1 MFPGLL
7 SHLQGLSTHHRGAGV
22 AQMQPVSE
30 FAAAAAG
37 SRRGRRTAAL
47 LLALL
52 VAAAWVP
59 GAQAKVKEDEQLN
72 LEYPADRNAKGEP
85 AGTPTKE
92 EVKGRTVYYE
102 VPQVRAC
109 CSCRCLKMGGL
120 RGALGSVLAAA
131 WPLSCSRH
139 CLPPFETSCSRALC
153 L

>member
-1 MFPGLL
+1 
-7 SHLQGLSTHHRGAGV
+7 
-22 AQMQPVSE
+22 MQLGSE

-37 SRRGRRTAAL
+37 RRRGRRTAAL
-47 LLALL
+47 MLALL

-59 GAQAKVKEDEQLN
+59 GAQAKVKEDEELN

-109 CSCRCLKMGGL
+109 CSCRYLKAGRAAWCVGQRARCSL
-120 RGALGSVLAAA
+120 AALGLAA
-131 WPLSCSRH
+131 
-139 CLPPFETSCSRALC
+139 LPTTF
-153 L
+153 